1 MKMPLRQDLR
11 AHSELLV
18 YLVISQLVS
27 KHATGDWMSV
37 EHIVESVQMW
47 LRSSKRE
54 GALIRRVIVAT
65 RACELA
71 HRIESGAPF
80 GVERE
85 RRRIYV

>member
-1 MKMPLRQDLR
+1 
-11 AHSELLV
+11 
-18 YLVISQLVS
+18 
-27 KHATGDWMSV
+27 
-37 EHIVESVQMW
+37 MW
-47 LRSSKRE
+47 LRSSKRDDD
-54 GALIRRVIVAT
+54 LIRRVIVAT